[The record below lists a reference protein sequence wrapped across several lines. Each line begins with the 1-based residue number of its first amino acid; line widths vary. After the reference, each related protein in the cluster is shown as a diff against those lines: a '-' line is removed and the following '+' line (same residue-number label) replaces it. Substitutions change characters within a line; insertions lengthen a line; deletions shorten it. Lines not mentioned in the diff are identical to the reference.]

1 MIRRSETETGV
12 INGIT
17 VPPLEGSQDTK
28 PLRMMMMIRRSE
40 NDGVDNDIF
49 FGGVASWFLHTFSI

>member
-17 VPPLEGSQDTK
+17 VPPLEGS
-28 PLRMMMMIRRSE
+28 LRMMMIRRSE